1 MCGKNIVIEMFHR
14 QNKMHYIV
22 PFSVPGDLDGQGWE
36 KCWDNRL
43 PPHSTARLWR
53 LVESLWETLK
63 KYTFFSVYLARD
75 EIKSWNKNWNINQ
88 QLLPGVIWSQRAYCL
103 NGWTNIKTFGRMK
116 LPAKAASCLR
126 INYSFRRQALAYWT
140 APVGPT
146 VGDWPR
152 GRAAGQPAL
161 PHVAPALCS
170 GESNASGK
178 R

>member
-75 EIKSWNKNWNINQ
+75 EIKSWNKNWNIKLTIATRSDMVTASLLSQWMDKHKNIRKDEITCEGCFVPKN
-88 QLLPGVIWSQRAYCL
+88 QLLIQETSTCLLNTTCWSYSWRL
-103 NGWTNIKTFGRMK
+103 TPWTSCR
-116 LPAKAASCLR
+116 PAGSASCG
-126 INYSFRRQALAYWT
+126 SGSMFR
-140 APVGPT
+140 
-146 VGDWPR
+146 
-152 GRAAGQPAL
+152 
-161 PHVAPALCS
+161 
-170 GESNASGK
+170 GK
-178 R
+178 QCIR